1 MKDNIM
7 DNVTKEQT
15 RVLREAAKALKE
27 HDKLKAAL
35 RAQEAHLTAVSR
47 DYGNTYR
54 IWGFR
59 PEHLRQACV
68 ARGLLA

>member
-1 MKDNIM
+1 MTDKDIS
-7 DNVTKEQT
+7 KEQM
-15 RVLREAAKALKE
+15 RVLRAAAKAIKD

-35 RAQEAHLTAVSR
+35 RAHEARLSDVSR
-47 DYGNTYR
+47 DYGNIYK

-68 ARGLLA
+68 ARGLIT

>member
-1 MKDNIM
+1 M
-7 DNVTKEQT
+7 DNTTKEQM
-15 RVLREAAKALKE
+15 RVLRAAAKALKT

-35 RAQEAHLTAVSR
+35 REQEAHLTSVSR
-47 DYGNTYR
+47 EYGSTYR

-68 ARGLLA
+68 ARGLIT

>member
-1 MKDNIM
+1 MNTYT
-7 DNVTKEQT
+7 NEQFE
-15 RVLREAAKALKE
+15 VLQKAAKALKE
-27 HDKLKAAL
+27 HDRLRAAL
-35 RAQEAHLTAVSR
+35 RAQEAHLAAVSR

-68 ARGLLA
+68 ARGLIT